1 MSKYT
6 CTANVIVKGLR
17 VFLRAVI
24 SLQLLIKSSGIR
36 KTLQLSVFSLCIRGD
51 QSSAFEG
58 SANTMAETLKH
69 EHMPHQRGRDVSTDA
84 GFLMNLLH
92 HFMANV
98 SYDEQWGFHI
108 PPDVSSKS
116 VIMQTTESLYVVEQL
131 SYRAYKTKVYN
142 KV

>member
-1 MSKYT
+1 
-6 CTANVIVKGLR
+6 
-17 VFLRAVI
+17 
-24 SLQLLIKSSGIR
+24 
-36 KTLQLSVFSLCIRGD
+36 
-51 QSSAFEG
+51 
-58 SANTMAETLKH
+58 MAETLKN
-69 EHMPHQRGRDVSTDA
+69 EHMPHQRGRDVSADA

-98 SYDEQWGFHI
+98 SYDEQRGFHI